1 MTEKMA
7 SIDKKEIEHLAE
19 LAKIRIGG
27 GEPDDAKAMTGEEEK
42 LVKNFQE
49 ILVYFDQLKEVNT
62 DNVEPMNGGTMQTN
76 VFREDEKN
84 VRDQINSSADD
95 IIDAFPEKEGRFLQ
109 TPPVF
114 EG

>member
-1 MTEKMA
+1 ML
-7 SIDKKEIEHLAE
+7 IDKKEIEHLAE
-19 LAKIRIGG
+19 LAKINLTER
-27 GEPDDAKAMTGEEEK
+27 EEEK

-49 ILVYFDQLKEVNT
+49 ILGYFGQLNEVNT

-84 VRDQINSSADD
+84 IRAQLNAAPEDL
-95 IIDAFPEKEGRFLQ
+95 IDAFPEKEGRFLQ

-114 EG
+114 E